1 MSTSGICIE
10 IHLIGIEMQ
19 INKPII
25 LLLRSSTYEWKS
37 NSGRCQSIKRA
48 EWDYQGIDVVIRR
61 NVAEGPFEGKTL
73 VVRIRR
79 GEMEFPLNT

>member
-1 MSTSGICIE
+1 
-10 IHLIGIEMQ
+10 MQ

-25 LLLRSSTYEWKS
+25 LLLPSSTYEWKS

-73 VVRIRR
+73 VVPTYKKRR
-79 GEMEFPLNT
+79 NEIPIEHVT